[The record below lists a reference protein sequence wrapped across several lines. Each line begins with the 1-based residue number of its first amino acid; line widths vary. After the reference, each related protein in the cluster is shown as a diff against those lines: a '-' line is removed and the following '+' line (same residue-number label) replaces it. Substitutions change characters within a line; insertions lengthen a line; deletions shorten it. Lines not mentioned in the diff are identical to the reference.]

1 MTTNDTFAR
10 MRKEGKSKSS
20 TMVAL
25 YKELGEVG
33 KVRDVFVDNGVMVSY
48 NFVYNV
54 ISKAG
59 LIKKQKKT
67 W

>member
-1 MTTNDTFAR
+1 MTTNETFAQ
-10 MRKEGKSKSS
+10 MRKAGKSKSA

-33 KVRDVFVDNGVMVSY
+33 KVRDVFVDNGVQVSY